1 MEPGA
6 GGAARVRMLLAAI
19 LFSTA
24 GAGIKAAAFSSWQVL
39 TLRSALAS
47 LTVLLILPASR
58 RRWSW
63 RVILTGSAY
72 AIVMI
77 LFVSANKLTTAA
89 ATIYLQAA
97 APLYLVVLGPWLLR
111 EPVRRQDVALMVMV
125 GSGLAMIFLG
135 ADAPADT
142 APDPITGNILATGSG
157 VFWALTILG
166 MRWIGSRESAEAGS
180 PAAMVV
186 AGNVIC
192 AAVCLPLAWPFPRA
206 STTDWLTIGWL
217 GIFQLGL
224 AYALLAP
231 ATRHVPA
238 LETSLLLLLEPALNP
253 MWAWAINGERPGA
266 WSLAGGAIIMISTTV
281 MAWVDSR
288 RAPQVRDLDRRS
300 GP

>member
-1 MEPGA
+1 MDAGA
-6 GGAARVRMLLAAI
+6 GGAARVRMLAAAI

-39 TLRSALAS
+39 TLRSALAA
-47 LTVLLILPASR
+47 LTVFLILPASR

-63 RVILTGSAY
+63 RVILTASAY
-72 AIVMI
+72 AMVMI

-111 EPVRRQDVALMVMV
+111 EPVRRQDLALMAMV
-125 GSGLAMIFLG
+125 GTGLAMIFLG
-135 ADAPADT
+135 TDPAAVT
-142 APDPITGNILATGSG
+142 APDPITGNILATASG

-166 MRWIGSRESAEAGS
+166 MRWMGSRQSEDDGS

-186 AGNVIC
+186 AGNIIC
-192 AAVCLPLAWPFPRA
+192 AAVCLPLAWPFPSA
-206 STTDWLTIGWL
+206 STTDWLTMGWL
-217 GIFQLGL
+217 GVFQLGL

-253 MWAWAINGERPGA
+253 IWAWAINGERPGA
-266 WSLAGGAIIMISTTV
+266 WSLAGGAVIMLSTTV
-281 MAWVDSR
+281 MAWLDSR
-288 RAPQVRDLDRRS
+288 RQPDSARAA
-300 GP
+300 G